1 MIKYKDHLDATLES
15 MTPTERAEHDLAYAA
30 SGLAG
35 SFAQVTYDARFR
47 AGLTHAGLAERI
59 GETAEFVDLIE
70 ESGVVPTIELLD
82 RIARAC
88 GERLTFTFT
97 AA

>member
-1 MIKYKDHLDATLES
+1 MIDYDTREAKFRAE
-15 MTPTERAEHDLAYAA
+15 MTADERAESDARTKNIELQGHL
-30 SGLAG
+30 
-35 SFAQVTYDARFR
+35 AQVTYDARTR
-47 AGLTHAGLAERI
+47 AGLTLADLAERI
-59 GETAEFVDLIE
+59 GEPVDFVEDIE
-70 ESGVVPTIELLD
+70 DSGVTPTIELLD